1 MKSVGETEEKIANA
15 RCLYESVTLEMMHTA
30 WEEVSKVDIEAIKS
44 MHRKA
49 TYKQASDALLKV
61 NRELCDSISGHSP
74 SQFSNVRVGKRR
86 ATEVK
91 YESDLGHVGEVGDAE
106 GNMSGTN
113 DDQMPSSSALSA
125 VKGLELD
132 LIHFEALNQP
142 TTWNVQG
149 VDILSKFREFAEIN
163 TNPFSLV
170 KDQIA
175 DLTGGS
181 EFSEFLNQ
189 RQESEGLE
197 DFVPTASI
205 AETWPTL
212 NGIFKRIL
220 KSGLT
225 YDEVADTVKAES
237 MKDPIAG
244 YAYDIVSAYSHYLKF
259 GSEVPD
265 SMNERERFYDLTW
278 TFIRGALT
286 LAGIGSRCFEVQLTG
301 IGEERD
307 TCEDYFGA
315 SDEQK
320 FMADGSESHN
330 DDQIYIAEAKQTYTP
345 EEEKYLQGCPKV
357 KRYMRD
363 SWVSQ
368 IKLISREGLP
378 PRGLSIFG
386 STSIRNETVFY
397 KMDFAGVFRIRTV
410 NNMMIPSTTTD
421 FTKEMVNSMTCC
433 LEFALLLKD
442 EIKSRASIERA
453 AFKERQILLKSSQM
467 IGLMTETPIISNKNQ
482 NRREDGHRSKVIKT
496 DHLSKN

>member
-1 MKSVGETEEKIANA
+1 M
-15 RCLYESVTLEMMHTA
+15 
-30 WEEVSKVDIEAIKS
+30 
-44 MHRKA
+44 
-49 TYKQASDALLKV
+49 SD
-61 NRELCDSISGHSP
+61 
-74 SQFSNVRVGKRR
+74 
-86 ATEVK
+86 
-91 YESDLGHVGEVGDAE
+91 
-106 GNMSGTN
+106 TN
-113 DDQMPSSSALSA
+113 EDQMYSGSALSA
-125 VKGLELD
+125 IKGVELD

-149 VDILSKFREFAEIN
+149 VDFSSKFREFAEIN
-163 TNPFSLV
+163 TNPFSLA

-244 YAYDIVSAYSHYLKF
+244 YAYDVVSAFSHYLKF

-301 IGEERD
+301 IGEEMD

-368 IKLISREGLP
+368 IKSISREGLP

-453 AFKERQILLKSSQM
+453 TFKERQMLLKSSRM
-467 IGLMTETPIISNKNQ
+467 IGLMTETPIIISNKNQ
-482 NRREDGHRSKVIKT
+482 NKREDGHRSKVIKT
-496 DHLSKN
+496 DHISKN